1 MKKELIYLLYI
12 ATILAFIIFV
22 GNYYFS
28 DKNKKKS
35 YRSSE
40 LYENKITKYKDNLIK
55 LDSDTENIVEY
66 VQNNNKKNKKKYN
79 FWNLLT
85 ND

>member
-1 MKKELIYLLYI
+1 MIKHFRKYLISSISLVRLLSSIYF
-12 ATILAFIIFV
+12 LALRTSFLA
-22 GNYYFS
+22 NS
-28 DKNKKKS
+28 
-35 YRSSE
+35 
-40 LYENKITKYKDNLIK
+40 LYKDNLIK

-85 ND
+85 NKI

>member
-35 YRSSE
+35 YRYSE
-40 LYENKITKYKDNLIK
+40 LYENKIPNTYYNLTY
-55 LDSDTENIVEY
+55 LS
-66 VQNNNKKNKKKYN
+66 
-79 FWNLLT
+79 
-85 ND
+85 